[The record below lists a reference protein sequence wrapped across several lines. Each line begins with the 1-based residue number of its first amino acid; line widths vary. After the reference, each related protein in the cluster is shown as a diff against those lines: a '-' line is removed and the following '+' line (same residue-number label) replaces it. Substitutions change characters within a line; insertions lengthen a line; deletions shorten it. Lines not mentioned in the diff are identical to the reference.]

1 MVIVA
6 PTRGYRP
13 KSDLGREVG
22 VGYLPVALGIAGN
35 DPGLRDSLRDPS
47 LSGTITEE
55 EAEFLKHLRFT
66 GRRKA
71 EKPVTAAP
79 GGGMG
84 GRY

>member
-35 DPGLRDSLRDPS
+35 DPRFLRDPS